1 MEDYSP
7 VMITRLLLPLGAIRL
22 LEDTGAGSFLGGLSG
37 KIRVP
42 KPLDGALLS
51 VLTLALTLTLELAV
65 ALAAVLVLVLVLV
78 AGVLTAM
85 RLLPLLLPL
94 PLPTP
99 TLVLPDVM
107 LLSSTSL
114 SMSSIGWLDSNKT
127 PSLTASFCNMYS
139 AERTAALAMGIEY
152 PCKSITMGLGV
163 RDSLVSNSC
172 KRR

>member
-1 MEDYSP
+1 MEDSSP
-7 VMITRLLLPLGAIRL
+7 VMITRLLLPLGIIRL

-37 KIRVP
+37 KMRVP
-42 KPLDGALLS
+42 KPFDGALLS
-51 VLTLALTLTLELAV
+51 ALTLELAV

-94 PLPTP
+94 PPL
-99 TLVLPDVM
+99 LLLDVM
-107 LLSSTSL
+107 LQSSTSL
-114 SMSSIGWLDSNKT
+114 SMSSIGWLDSKKA

-163 RDSLVSNSC
+163 TDSLVSNSC